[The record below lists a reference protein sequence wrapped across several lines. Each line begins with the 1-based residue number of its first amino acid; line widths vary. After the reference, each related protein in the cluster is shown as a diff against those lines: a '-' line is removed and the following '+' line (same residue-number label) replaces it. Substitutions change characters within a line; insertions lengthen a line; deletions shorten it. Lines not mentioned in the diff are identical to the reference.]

1 MQYNPFLGKD
11 TYGHMAC
18 HGPELVYIIHRDL
31 RRLEEKQWLT
41 KPNKY
46 PHFEQFRTALK
57 GLQDK
62 GKYGRRY
69 FMKAVQN
76 FLERFRYVWEKH
88 MASKYRSSRLVWYML
103 GGDPHLASE
112 FARWIVDFDE
122 RLVDE
127 GEESSGVLPGFV
139 FTRRGKQCN

>member
-1 MQYNPFLGKD
+1 
-11 TYGHMAC
+11 
-18 HGPELVYIIHRDL
+18 
-31 RRLEEKQWLT
+31 
-41 KPNKY
+41 
-46 PHFEQFRTALK
+46 
-57 GLQDK
+57 
-62 GKYGRRY
+62 
-69 FMKAVQN
+69 MKAAQN

-127 GEESSGVLPGFV
+127 GEESSGVLHGFV
-139 FTRRGKQCN
+139 FTSKTITLDEHHGDDVKIGLREAMEYITSECD